1 MTDLH
6 VHLRDGVQSAK
17 ETIEH
22 GLAVA
27 SMCGIRRVADM
38 PNCSPA
44 LTSRAAV
51 LDRLALASPS
61 AKRHRVSYSVHM
73 GLVADPD
80 QIREAVATHSELF
93 PLVLGLKLFAG
104 QSTGNMGI
112 VDIDSQRLVFQTL
125 TEAHYRGV
133 LLVHCEKESLLRPE
147 LFVAG
152 RWETHSLARPA
163 AAEVESVRDMIGLM
177 EETGFPGH
185 LHICHISTKGALELV
200 CAARDRGLAVSCGA
214 TAHHSL
220 LTVDDAAEHGRYLK
234 MNPPLRSVE
243 DRDAIYAGLVDGSVD
258 YVESDHAPHTLED
271 KEKGASGI
279 PGFAGSLML
288 LSRLKAD
295 GVPTERLVDI
305 FSRNALTLFGLDGE
319 ERPLPDRIMW
329 RARKAASEYPFDPFA
344 IPQLG

>member
-1 MTDLH
+1 MGNNDK
-6 VHLRDGVQSAK
+6 RDMKWRTLSS
-17 ETIEH
+17 EY
-22 GLAVA
+22 L
-27 SMCGIRRVADM
+27 IRRPWLTARRDTVELPNGTVNDEYYVLEYPDWVNVVAITTGGDFVFV
-38 PNCSPA
+38 
-44 LTSRAAV
+44 RQY
-51 LDRLALASPS
+51 
-61 AKRHRVSYSVHM
+61 RH
-73 GLVADPD
+73 
-80 QIREAVATHSELF
+80 
-93 PLVLGLKLFAG
+93 
-104 QSTGNMGI
+104 GI
-112 VDIDSQRLVFQTL
+112 DEVCHEI
-125 TEAHYRGV
+125 
-133 LLVHCEKESLLRPE
+133 
-147 LFVAG
+147 VAG
-152 RWETHSLARPA
+152 VIEPGEQPEA
-163 AAEVESVRDMIGLM
+163 AARRELM
-177 EETGFPGH
+177 EETGFAGH